1 MELIALYIGDFNGV
15 LDSFIKLS
23 SKFSFKYDHKSL
35 TIREG
40 IDRDIY
46 YDYIPSTLLIGQ
58 NGTGKTT
65 ILTYI
70 EDFHYENE
78 NTGFMVWYSNE
89 KIYVTCKGIQPS
101 HISTHYS
108 TKIIYNTVDFFTEND
123 IFTIKSN
130 NTVDFNSYLF
140 GSRKGTAKNFID
152 ISLSNTGRGKSNKK
166 QEIAKI
172 AKFINAGR
180 SLPDTINQDK
190 ISILARL
197 SLTGAKRTKAILK
210 DSDFRNKYGDMLISL
225 FNHYY
230 EKYSNTPTPYGY
242 PSKEY
247 QFIKYNDF
255 ISYTNFKNNNWGLTF
270 FSFIFSKLSSDRE
283 LAQSL
288 SDVIFFTLTSI
299 LYSFSKK
306 LTSDKHNADFLYLK
320 FVVALF
326 FSNGRDYIKEIEFT
340 IKDHA
345 VVADEDKVIKE
356 LIKLKKDVNLVQEII
371 YKLYNS
377 NDKIRINELELSFY
391 INSPGIAADLIS
403 MSNALPKEFD
413 ALFSIEWNGLS
424 SGEVSLLH
432 LFSSLYNSID
442 KINSSKNK
450 RKILLLLDEID
461 LYLHPE
467 WQRKI
472 FSDILDMLNEFNE
485 TISFQIIMSSHS
497 PIIAS
502 DFLPVDIIS
511 LTRGHNREIV
521 TGTLESIGFGES
533 IEKTMSQGFFLKATV
548 GERVLK
554 KVEELVKR
562 KNDRSFINDNK
573 YITSLIK
580 NKFLTYILGVKN
592 D

>member
-1 MELIALYIGDFNGV
+1 MELIALYIEDFNGV

-23 SKFSFKYDHKSL
+23 SKFSIEYDHKNL

-40 IDRDIY
+40 VNRDIY
-46 YDYIPSTLLIGQ
+46 YDGIPSTLLIGQ

-78 NTGFMVWYSNE
+78 NTGFMVWYSNN
-89 KIYVTCKGIQPS
+89 KIHITCKGTKPS
-101 HISTHYS
+101 RINAHYPVDV
-108 TKIIYNTVDFFTEND
+108 IYNPIDFFSKNK

-140 GSRKGTAKNFID
+140 GSRKGTARNFID
-152 ISLSNTGRGKSNKK
+152 ISLSNTGRGKANKK

-172 AKFINAGR
+172 ARFINAGK
-180 SLPDTINQDK
+180 SLPDTINQEK

-197 SLTGAKRTKAILK
+197 SLYGAERTKKILK
-210 DSDFRNKYGDMLISL
+210 DVDFRNRHGDMLVSF

-230 EKYSNTPTPYGY
+230 DKYRSTQVPYGY

-247 QFIKYNDF
+247 QFIRHDDF
-255 ISYTNFKNNNWGLTF
+255 SSYANFKNSNWGLTF
-270 FSFIFSKLSSDRE
+270 FSFIFSKLSNERKLTHSVT
-283 LAQSL
+283 
-288 SDVIFFTLTSI
+288 DVIFFTLTSI

-306 LTSDKHNADFLYLK
+306 ITTEKYDADFLYLK
-320 FVVALF
+320 LVVASF
-326 FSNGRDYIKEIEFT
+326 FSNDRNYINKIEFT
-340 IKDHA
+340 IKEHFDII
-345 VVADEDKVIKE
+345 DEDKVIKE
-356 LIKLKKDVNLVQEII
+356 IIKLKKDVDLVQSII
-371 YKLYNS
+371 YKLFDS
-377 NDKIRINELELSFY
+377 NEKLITKNLELNFY
-391 INSPGIAADLIS
+391 INSPGNAADLIS

-413 ALFSIEWNGLS
+413 AIFSVEWNGLS

-432 LFSSLYNSID
+432 LFSSLYNSIY
-442 KINSSKNK
+442 KIYSSKNK
-450 RKILLLLDEID
+450 SKILLLLDEID

-472 FSDILDMLNEFNE
+472 FSDIIDMLNEFNDGV
-485 TISFQIIMSSHS
+485 SFQILMSSHS

-502 DFLPVDIIS
+502 DFLPVDIVS
-511 LTRGHNREIV
+511 LSRGCNKEIV
-521 TGTLESIGFGES
+521 TGNLDSIGFGES
-533 IEKTMSQGFFLKATV
+533 IEKTMSQGFFLRATV

-554 KVEELVKR
+554 KVEELIKR
-562 KNDRSFINDNK
+562 KNDKSFINDNE

-580 NKFLTYILGVKN
+580 NKFLTYILGIKN